1 MYTVF
6 YQDSKSGMPVARTL
20 AIDYSF
26 DDQIYHPAFQNQY
39 LFGPSILVAPVESYK
54 HINKVYLPAGT
65 WYNFHSE
72 EVYQGESHIYVES
85 PISHLPLFVKAGAIV
100 PMQSLV
106 QSTQE
111 QPEPTMYLHLYTGAD
126 GEFLYYEDDGT
137 SYQYCDGH
145 YCLRKFSL
153 DHNAGKFLIGA
164 AEGSYIS
171 RFKEIRCFLHG
182 FEQRSEVKVQ
192 GKKAQVSEET
202 IEFLP
207 PVSSFDP
214 LGRESIS
221 FPVQV
226 QTFVIENSGEE
237 IEVKF

>member
-1 MYTVF
+1 
-6 YQDSKSGMPVARTL
+6 
-20 AIDYSF
+20 
-26 DDQIYHPAFQNQY
+26 
-39 LFGPSILVAPVESYK
+39 
-54 HINKVYLPAGT
+54 
-65 WYNFHSE
+65 
-72 EVYQGESHIYVES
+72 
-85 PISHLPLFVKAGAIV
+85 
-100 PMQSLV
+100 
-106 QSTQE
+106 
-111 QPEPTMYLHLYTGAD
+111 
-126 GEFLYYEDDGT
+126 
-137 SYQYCDGH
+137 
-145 YCLRKFSL
+145 L